1 MLALFC
7 LLKITRLRQ
16 STTSAALRVCS
27 GSGANKCECSEALRR
42 VLTWKHAR
50 RPFSCLTASL
60 KCRRTASRKWCASAR
75 SCLFITMPCA
85 LANERICYFWCFP
98 VHSIICCSKQAQ
110 RPCSER
116 SRSQSNKTR
125 SSSVSWKKSS
135 VDVSS

>member
-1 MLALFC
+1 MSALFC
-7 LLKITRLRQ
+7 LLNIKRLRK
-16 STTSAALRVCS
+16 STTSAALRACL

-75 SCLFITMPCA
+75 SCLFIAMPCA
-85 LANERICYFWCFP
+85 LANERISRLCVFP
-98 VHSIICCSKQAQ
+98 FHSIICCSKQAQ

-116 SRSQSNKTR
+116 SRSQSSKTL
-125 SSSVSWKKSS
+125 SSSLSWKKSS